1 MKTFIDQILD
11 DLNQKEINHIT
22 CTYIVPSRRV
32 RLFLNNAIAKRLNA
46 PSFAPVIYSIEDF
59 VAHLS
64 GMRIVP
70 DLEILPLFYEA
81 YLTVEQKNADSY
93 DEFLSWA
100 ITILADF
107 NEIDRYLVN
116 TDSFFS
122 YLGNVKELDSNHW
135 SLEHNPTQIV
145 SKYLRFWKKLH
156 LYYNALQ
163 VKCAAAGVGYQGMIY
178 RDAFAKAESQKAAF
192 SVQTPLVFLGLNA
205 TNTAESTIIQSYL
218 NDGIAYIYWDTD
230 THFVDSTYHEAGKFI
245 RQYIK
250 EWKAFEKSA
259 PQFINS
265 DYSAPKHIAIQG
277 ATGNLGMTQAMAHV
291 LSQLP
296 VEEQEQT
303 AVILA
308 DEALLLPVLHAIPD
322 SIKRINV
329 TMGVSIDKTPMAS
342 FINDIF
348 KLHLQV
354 GEQGFYFK
362 NLIRILESPFMAL
375 LLPTAQKLIQ
385 EIHKTNT
392 VYLKNSSAFN
402 GTHTM
407 LDLLLTP
414 VVGNQQF
421 LLLLDE
427 VLDKLRDKLI
437 ISKSGLELEQLLGIT
452 ALVNELTAIQA
463 RTREL
468 RELVTLH
475 FLYRQLL
482 PLKRLDFIGEPVR
495 GLQVMGLLETRAL
508 EFKNIIM
515 LSVNE
520 GVLPAGKSANSYVP
534 YDMKIK
540 YAMPTYSDKDSV
552 YAYHFYRLLHRCE
565 HATFIYNAEPD
576 TLGGGERSRFL
587 MQIQAQALPGHN
599 ITTTQY
605 ITSTAAVNIQPL
617 SIQKNDA
624 YFKRLAVINEKG
636 FSPSALTSYIRN
648 PIQFFESKIMRIQE
662 QQEVE
667 ENIAL
672 NTMGSIIHETLD
684 KAYKPFCNVP
694 LTVGIL
700 KIIKQSVPAL
710 LETAY
715 QEIYKS
721 VQEPVGKNKIIYEV
735 SRHYV
740 YKMVQADLDI
750 VTDGQELIIHET
762 EKQLTGRLTVPE
774 LGVINLVGNVD
785 RIDAVNGQ
793 LRIIDYKTGK
803 TEPKN
808 LSLNPDDYSELCTN
822 YDKSKAF
829 QVLMYA
835 YMYNQLQPVDELA
848 AGIISF
854 KNFSSGFI
862 TFAHK
867 VKNRNLSQAITAE
880 ILGTFE
886 QQLIALLRELYN
898 PAIPLLEKEV

>member
-11 DLNQKEINHIT
+11 DLNRKEINST
-22 CTYIVPSRRV
+22 MCTFVVPSRRV
-32 RLFLNNAIAKRLNA
+32 RLFLNNAIAKRLDV
-46 PSFAPVIYSIEDF
+46 PSFAPAIYSIEDF

-122 YLGNVKELDSNHW
+122 FLGNVKELDSNHW

-163 VKCAAAGVGYQGMIY
+163 VKCIAAGVGYQGMVY
-178 RDAFAKAESQKAAF
+178 RDAFAKADSQKAMF
-192 SVQTPLVFLGLNA
+192 SAQTPIVFLGLNA
-205 TNTAESTIIQSYL
+205 TNTAESNIIQSYL
-218 NDGIAYIYWDTD
+218 SEGIAHIYWDTD
-230 THFVDSTYHEAGKFI
+230 AHFIDSTYHEAGKFI

-250 EWKAFEKSA
+250 EWKAFEKNV

-265 DYSAPKHIAIQG
+265 DYTAAKHIAIQG

-296 VEEQEQT
+296 IEEQEQT

-322 SIKRINV
+322 SINRINV

-348 KLHLQV
+348 KLHLQA

-362 NLIRILESPFMAL
+362 NLIRILESPFMTL
-375 LLPTAQKLIQ
+375 LLPFAQKIIQ
-385 EIHKTNT
+385 EIHKANT
-392 VYLKNSSAFN
+392 VYIKNSSAFKSVH
-402 GTHTM
+402 GM
-407 LDLLLTP
+407 VDLLLTP
-414 VVGNQQF
+414 IAGNQQF
-421 LLLLDE
+421 LMLLDE
-427 VLDKLRDKLI
+427 VLCRLRAKLI
-437 ISKSGLELEQLLGIT
+437 VKRSGIELEQLLGIT
-452 ALVNELTAIQA
+452 ALVNELSAIQA
-463 RTREL
+463 RTPEL
-468 RELVTLH
+468 RQLVTLH

-520 GVLPAGKSANSYVP
+520 GVLPAGKTANSYVP

-540 YAMPTYSDKDSV
+540 FAMPTYSDKDSV

-565 HATFIYNAEPD
+565 HATFIYNTEPD

-587 MQIQAQALPGHN
+587 MQIQAQALPKHI
-599 ITTTQY
+599 ITTNQY
-605 ITSTAAVNIQPL
+605 ITATAAVNLQPL
-617 SIQKNDA
+617 SIRKTDA
-624 YFKRLAVINEKG
+624 YFKRLAAINDKG
-636 FSPSALTSYIRN
+636 FSPSALTSYVRN
-648 PIQFFESKIMRIQE
+648 PIQFFENKIMRIQE

-684 KAYKPFCNVP
+684 KAYKPFCKEP
-694 LTVGIL
+694 LTVAVL
-700 KIIKQSVPAL
+700 KIIKQSVSAL

-715 QEIYKS
+715 QKIYKS
-721 VQEPVGKNKIIYEV
+721 LQEPVGKNKIIYEV

-740 YKMVQADLDI
+740 NKMVEADLDI
-750 VTDGQELIIHET
+750 VNEGHELIIHET
-762 EKQLTGRLTVPE
+762 EKELTGKLTIPK
-774 LGVINLVGNVD
+774 LGVINFIGNVD
-785 RIDAVNGQ
+785 RIDSLNGQ
-793 LRIIDYKTGK
+793 LRIIDYKTGR

-808 LSLNPDDYSELCTN
+808 LSLNPDDYSELLTN

-835 YMYNQLQPVDELA
+835 YMYNQLQPAQELA

-862 TFAHK
+862 SFAHK
-867 VKNRNLSQAITAE
+867 VSNRNQPQSITIE
-880 ILGTFE
+880 ILNTFE
-886 QQLIALLRELYN
+886 QQLIELISELYN